1 MPTHIWHICKLRHTS
16 RCFSLQKSQIF
27 ADAQH
32 KYDRMNNF
40 FNVIVH
46 KNDEIPDL
54 HGLCAGFENK
64 SWRLEQLVD
73 YLFNYLPE
81 FSLNQSEL
89 SEFSSLNLIPN
100 IRKAASSVYQS
111 DKFRNR
117 GEFGELLLHAII
129 RETHNTIPAIS
140 KIYYKDG
147 PNETVKGFDAVHVV
161 DKGETLELWLGEV
174 KFYQNISSAITDVIK
189 ELKEHTEIRYVKNE
203 FITIAN
209 KIDRAW
215 EHADKLK
222 DLLSPTTSLDDVFEN
237 TCIPVLLTYDS
248 KILQKHEKKT
258 DEYIAEIESEFLK
271 LYEKFCNDLGDFPLT
286 IHLFLLPL
294 KTKKELITKLEEK
307 LKIWQRI

>member
-1 MPTHIWHICKLRHTS
+1 MS
-16 RCFSLQKSQIF
+16 R
-27 ADAQH
+27 
-32 KYDRMNNF
+32 F

-54 HGLCAGFENK
+54 HGICAGFENK

-89 SEFSSLNLIPN
+89 SEFNSLNLIPN

-111 DKFRNR
+111 EKFRNR

-161 DKGETLELWLGEV
+161 EKEENLELWLGEV
-174 KFYQNISSAITDVIK
+174 KFYQSISSAIPDVIK
-189 ELKEHTEIRYVKNE
+189 ELKEHIEIRYVKNE
-203 FITIAN
+203 FITLTN

-222 DLLSPTTSLDDVFEN
+222 TLLDPATSLDDVFEN

-248 KILQKHEKKT
+248 KILQKHDKKT
-258 DEYIAEIESEFLK
+258 NEYIAEIEAEFLK
-271 LYEKFCNDLGDFPLT
+271 LHKKFCDDLGDFPLT

-294 KTKKELITKLEEK
+294 NTKKELITKLEEK
-307 LKIWQRI
+307 LKVWQKI